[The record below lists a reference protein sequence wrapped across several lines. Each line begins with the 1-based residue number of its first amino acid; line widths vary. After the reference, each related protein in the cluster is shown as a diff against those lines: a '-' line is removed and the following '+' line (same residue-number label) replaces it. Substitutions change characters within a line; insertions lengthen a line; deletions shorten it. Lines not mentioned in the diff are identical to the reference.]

1 VTRSRLR
8 GGIAGGLVVVAY
20 LVSAVFSAHLSPLA
34 RRPLLD
40 GTAPP
45 EPYRW
50 VDPPA
55 ALAGTNQKPSPGTFT
70 VELTPNGSKTAVLTT
85 DDAQITLIVA
95 KGAFPSPD
103 GDTYIEVKLTPIA
116 PSDVS
121 APDPP
126 LEIAGNVIKVEASYQ
141 PSGKPVTVGNGARI
155 VLVYPFSANQHG
167 SHLVVESADGTA
179 WTSLDSN
186 DLPSIQQV
194 DALIDTLGY
203 VAVARNPN
211 ATTAPPASSGGGS
224 TVAAIAI
231 GAGLVILA
239 VAAAIALR
247 GRRTAAPPP
256 SRSSQQ
262 RQRQQ
267 RKKR

>member
-1 VTRSRLR
+1 VTRSQLR
-8 GGIAGGLVVVAY
+8 GGIAGGLVIAAY
-20 LVSAVFSAHLSPLA
+20 VVSAVFSAHLSPLA

-55 ALAGTNQKPSPGTFT
+55 ALAGSNQKPTPGTFT

-95 KGAFPSPD
+95 KGAFPGSS
-103 GDTYIEVKLTPIA
+103 GDTYVEVKLTPIA
-116 PSDVS
+116 PSEVA

-126 LEIAGNVIKVEASYQ
+126 LAIAGNVIRVEATYQ
-141 PSGKPVTVGNGARI
+141 PSGTPVEVGSGARI

-167 SHLVVESADGTA
+167 SHVVVESADGKT
-179 WTSLDSN
+179 WTSLDTN

-203 VAVARNPN
+203 VAVARNPT
-211 ATTAPPASSGGGS
+211 ATTAPPASGGGGS

-239 VAAAIALR
+239 VAAVIALR
-247 GRRTAAPPP
+247 GRKPSAPPP
-256 SRSSQQ
+256 RSA
-262 RQRQQ
+262 RQ